1 METNITI
8 TDLDAIRNIIN
19 LAAKRG
25 AFEASE
31 MAEVGAIY
39 NKLNNFFEAVVAQSQ
54 AQTTENTQTQPPQGE

>member
-31 MAEVGAIY
+31 MADVGAIY
-39 NKLNNFFEAVVAQSQ
+39 NKLNNFFEAVIAQSQ
-54 AQTTENTQTQPPQGE
+54 AAQATENDQQTPQGE